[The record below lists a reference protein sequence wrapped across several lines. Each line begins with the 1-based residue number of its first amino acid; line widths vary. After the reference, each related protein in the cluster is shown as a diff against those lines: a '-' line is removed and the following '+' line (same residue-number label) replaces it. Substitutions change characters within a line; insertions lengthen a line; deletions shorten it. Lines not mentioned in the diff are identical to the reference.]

1 MLLDSAESVLSVFG
15 FQRSL
20 FGFEKKFTRWWEA
33 GAKVLR
39 FKERNAITHIL
50 HLRYPGLLRQ
60 GYHILSATDNR
71 CLNLRMIPNSQQ
83 SPHLIAYYIWLL

>member
-39 FKERNAITHIL
+39 FKERKAITHIL

-60 GYHILSATDNR
+60 GNHITDNR
-71 CLNLRMIPNSQQ
+71 CLNLHMIPTSQQ
-83 SPHLIAYYIWLL
+83 SPHLIAYYIGLL